1 MNRLFR
7 IVGLLIF
14 VVVVALVYVV
24 GFWRPGLF
32 LAKTN
37 IGHQLGGD
45 IFADISGNTLE
56 ALEAGLSKHESSAQ
70 WRYAECDIRET
81 RDHQLIVF
89 HDWDISAVP
98 DSAENRTALGQPVA
112 GQAICDL
119 THEQLQGLKLKC
131 GYGIPT
137 LEEVL
142 QAAVTAKPQK
152 PLLLEVKYLHSD
164 QGRRQLLELAKRYRD
179 SSEVE
184 IHFLGFIR
192 NIARSFPEPELWLK
206 QCAEEKFRVYQVYRP
221 KTADYDLCTQW

>member
-7 IVGLLIF
+7 IVGLLTF
-14 VVVVALVYVV
+14 VVAVALFYVI

-45 IFADISGNTLE
+45 IFAHISGNTVE
-56 ALEAGLSKHESSAQ
+56 ALEAGLSAHESSDQ

-98 DSAENRTALGQPVA
+98 DSPENRIALGKPV
-112 GQAICDL
+112 GDQAICDL
-119 THEQLQGLKLKC
+119 TCKQLGGLKLKC
-131 GYGIPT
+131 GNRIPT
-137 LEEVL
+137 LEELL
-142 QAAVTAKPQK
+142 QAAATAKPQK
-152 PLLLEVKYLHSD
+152 PLLLEVKYLHSA
-164 QGRRQLLELAKRYRD
+164 QGRQQLLELAKRYRD
-179 SSEVE
+179 GSDVE

-192 NIARSFPEPELWLK
+192 NIQRSFPDPKIWLK
-206 QCAEEKFRVYQVYRP
+206 QCAEAKFRVYQVYRP
-221 KTADYDLCTQW
+221 KTADYDLCKTW